1 MKTTPENSQGTP
13 EDHSAGSKSYQ
24 VVARRYRPQTF
35 AELVGQTHV
44 AQALSNA
51 MGSGRVGHAYLFTGA
66 RGVGKTSTARI
77 FSKSLNCVEGPTLTP
92 CGVCDSCIKVSTGDD
107 IDVYEFD
114 GASNRGIDEIR
125 QLRQNASICP
135 SRSRFKIYI
144 IDEVHM
150 LTKEA
155 FNALLKTLE
164 EPPPHVKFIF
174 CTTEPQKIPI
184 TILSRCQR
192 FDFGG
197 IDIAE
202 IASHLAVI
210 ARNENVTVEDG
221 VFETLARRAAGS
233 MRDAQSLFEQL
244 LSFAPE
250 HIRQSDVHDML
261 GTANDQLLFRIVGAM
276 IRSEPATIFTE
287 LDAAAL
293 AGVDFGILL
302 EQMMGMFRDM
312 LVVGTGGDAPL
323 LLFCMPSQ
331 FETVKQHATAFG
343 LHRILA
349 AMQILDQTHNRMRFS
364 TQGRILTELALV
376 RIANLGHFQMVA
388 ELIDQLKTGQ
398 FASAAPIAPA
408 VKSAQRAIQAPPPRT
423 VEPVPERSASR
434 TADLSKLDDAK
445 ATEIWKEIA
454 DTVPGAPGR
463 FAVNPVSV
471 QVVAPNLFVVGLVKF
486 AKDCCDRELPRF
498 QSALC
503 QTLGQ
508 SVRVRFDLAAETKSA
523 APTPA
528 VSHRDRQ
535 TSLLRAAAE
544 NPMVQ
549 KVETLFGAELY
560 DVK

>member
-1 MKTTPENSQGTP
+1 MKTTSE
-13 EDHSAGSKSYQ
+13 SYQ

-51 MGSGRVGHAYLFTGA
+51 MDSGRVGHAYLFTGA

-92 CGVCDSCIKVSTGDD
+92 CGVCDSCLKVSTGDD

-197 IDIAE
+197 IDIEE
-202 IASHLAVI
+202 IAKRLSLI
-210 ARNENVTVEDG
+210 AKNEKVTVEDG

-233 MRDAQSLFEQL
+233 LRDAESLFEQL

-250 HIRQSDVHDML
+250 HIRQSDVHEML
-261 GTANDQLLFRIVGAM
+261 GTANDQLLFRIVEAM
-276 IRSEPATIFTE
+276 LRSESTAIFAE

-293 AGVDFGILL
+293 SGVDFGILL
-302 EQMMGMFRDM
+302 EQMMGVLRDM
-312 LVVGTGGDAPL
+312 LVVGTGGDAHL

-331 FETVKQHATAFG
+331 FETVKRHAAAFG
-343 LHRILA
+343 MHRILA

-364 TQGRILTELALV
+364 TQGRILTELAFV
-376 RIANLGHFQMVA
+376 RIAHLDHFQKVV
-388 ELIDQLKTGQ
+388 ELIDQLRTGQ
-398 FASAAPIAPA
+398 LAFGAPTAPV
-408 VKSAQRAIQAPPPRT
+408 VKPAQRSIQAPPTRP
-423 VEPVPERSASR
+423 VEPQPQPPASH
-434 TADLSKLDDAK
+434 AVDLSQFDDAR
-445 ATEIWKEIA
+445 AAEIWKTIA

-463 FAVNPVSV
+463 FAMSPASV
-471 QVVAPNLFVVGLVKF
+471 RFVAPNQFVVALTKF

-498 QSALC
+498 QNALC
-503 QTLGQ
+503 QTLSQ
-508 SVRVRFDLAAETKSA
+508 SVRVRFDLAAEKEST
-523 APTPA
+523 APPPA

-544 NPMVQ
+544 NPMIQ
-549 KVETLFGAELY
+549 KVESLFGAELY